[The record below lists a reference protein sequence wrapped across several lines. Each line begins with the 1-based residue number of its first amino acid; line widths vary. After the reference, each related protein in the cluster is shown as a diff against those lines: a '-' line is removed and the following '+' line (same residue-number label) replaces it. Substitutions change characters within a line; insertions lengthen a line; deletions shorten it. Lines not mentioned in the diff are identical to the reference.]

1 MQFRYLDQ
9 AAAGNDSSPLGPRF
23 TDQTPI
29 MQEPVIGSIHQPIF
43 RPHPVADLNHEVI
56 QRNLLLKRRYGEV
69 IGNVI

>member
-1 MQFRYLDQ
+1 M
-9 AAAGNDSSPLGPRF
+9 GPKF

-29 MQEPVIGSIHQPIF
+29 MQEPEIGSIHQPIF
-43 RPHPVADLNHEVI
+43 RLHPVADLNHEVI